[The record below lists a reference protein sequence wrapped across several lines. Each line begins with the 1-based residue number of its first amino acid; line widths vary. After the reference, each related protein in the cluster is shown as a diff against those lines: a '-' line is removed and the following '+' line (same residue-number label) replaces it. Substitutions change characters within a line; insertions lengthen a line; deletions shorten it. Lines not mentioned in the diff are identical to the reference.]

1 MQLFYSKDILSS
13 LSLDLNESKHCIS
26 VLRKKINDIIFVTD
40 GEGYLYKCEIKSF
53 KNKIVQIKIINKK
66 KQNRPKN
73 IQLAVAFP
81 KNRNRIEWMLEK
93 ITELG
98 VNEIFPIICDNSER
112 KKINFDRCEKILI
125 SSMKQSLGTFLPKIH
140 NIQTFNKFVQSNNCT
155 IKYIAHCNE
164 NYKRKIIR
172 GENEENICIMIGPEG
187 DFSKKEI
194 NMAEKMNFKAL
205 KLSENR
211 LRIETAAI
219 VACYKLM
226 VL

>member
-53 KNKIVQIKIINKK
+53 KNKIVQIKIINKT
-66 KQNRPKN
+66 KQHRPKN

-112 KKINFDRCEKILI
+112 KKINFERCNKILI
-125 SSMKQSLGTFLPKIH
+125 SSMKQSLGTFIPKMH
-140 NIQTFNKFVQSNNCT
+140 KIQTFYNFVQLNNCKL
-155 IKYIAHCNE
+155 KYIAHCNN
-164 NYKRKIIR
+164 NYKRNIIKSK
-172 GENEENICIMIGPEG
+172 NEKNICIMIGPEG
-187 DFSKKEI
+187 DFSPKEI
-194 NMAEKMNFKAL
+194 IVAKKMNFKQI
-205 KLSENR
+205 KLSKNR
-211 LRIETAAI
+211 LRTETAAI
-219 VACYKLM
+219 VSCYKLM
-226 VL
+226 I